1 MRKLLILF
9 VLSILLLT
17 ACSYPSLGF
26 YPFGKI
32 WESDGNSATI
42 LYAEIA
48 NVFESESRQR
58 YAAED
63 GQALL
68 LIHCDVHLSMGWQI
82 GENSKVSNFGNR
94 YVLQESIVQNNA
106 QGAQEHILLF
116 ILDVGDCTSENLESL
131 TLELSIENADRSA
144 RRTQNFVMRN

>member
-106 QGAQEHILLF
+106 QGGAGTYFTVHS
-116 ILDVGDCTSENLESL
+116 GC
-131 TLELSIENADRSA
+131 
-144 RRTQNFVMRN
+144 RRLYQRKSGISHSGIIH

>member
-1 MRKLLILF
+1 M
-9 VLSILLLT
+9 LLT

-32 WESDGNSATI
+32 GESDGNSATI
-42 LYAEIA
+42 LSAEIA
-48 NVFESESRQR
+48 NVFESESGQC
-58 YAAED
+58 YTAED

-82 GENSKVSNFGNR
+82 LKNSNVSTSGNQ

-116 ILDVGDCTSENLESL
+116 ILDAKDCTSENLESL
-131 TLELSIENADRSA
+131 TLELSIENADGSA